1 MATPPKPKPV
11 GHAVAWSQAE
21 IDRLAEITP
30 EDIAS
35 AKATF
40 KRLAPK
46 RIKTLLDA
54 RTDGRKSKPAP

>member
-11 GHAVAWSQAE
+11 GHAEPWTQAD
-21 IDRLAEITP
+21 IDALAEITP

-46 RIKTLLDA
+46 RARTLLDA
-54 RTDGRKSKPAP
+54 KPDGRTRPTQE